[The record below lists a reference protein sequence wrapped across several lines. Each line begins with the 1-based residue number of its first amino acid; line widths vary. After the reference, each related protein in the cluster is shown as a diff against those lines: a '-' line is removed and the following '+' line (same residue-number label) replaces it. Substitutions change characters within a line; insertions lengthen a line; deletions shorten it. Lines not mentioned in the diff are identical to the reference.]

1 MCKCIVV
8 TVVNERFLRRDFWTV
23 LTSYILRRERESERV
38 LVLVVLELNPKIRK
52 AEQQGMILH

>member
-8 TVVNERFLRRDFWTV
+8 TVVNEPFLRRDFWTV
-23 LTSYILRRERESERV
+23 LTSYILRRERER
-38 LVLVVLELNPKIRK
+38 VLVVLELNPKIRK

>member
-8 TVVNERFLRRDFWTV
+8 TVVNEPFLRRDFWTV
-23 LTSYILRRERESERV
+23 LTSYILRRDRESERV